1 MTAIQEA
8 QGGEDDTARVYGME
22 KAEEEEG
29 MAPAPRPFFAP
40 DRPFRI
46 FFPPPF

>member
-22 KAEEEEG
+22 KADEEG
-29 MAPAPRPFFAP
+29 MAPAPRPFFPP